1 MQQILKTLEHLQKFS
16 DKPIRIGVYAVII
29 QDDQILL
36 TKTQA
41 GSRNI
46 MNFPG
51 GGVDIHEGFSQA
63 LQRECQEELGCSVTI
78 GELIY
83 SSGTLYCNPEFPDHY
98 MFNLYF
104 KATPCGEINYGL
116 QESSWHLLQELPLDQ
131 MLPTDQEFVAFLT
144 GQSI

>member
-1 MQQILKTLEHLQKFS
+1 MQKILKKLEHLQTFS
-16 DKPIRIGVYAVII
+16 DKPIRLGVYAIII
-29 QDDQILL
+29 QNNKILL
-36 TKTQA
+36 TRTQA
-41 GSRNI
+41 GSATI

-51 GGVDIHEGFSQA
+51 GGVGIHEGFSQA

-83 SSGTLYCNPEFPDHY
+83 SSGTLYCNPEFPDNY

-104 KATPCGEINYGL
+104 KAAPCGEINYDL
-116 QESSWHLLQELPLDQ
+116 QESSWYSLQELPLDQ
-131 MLPTDQEFVAFLT
+131 MLPIDQEFVAFLT